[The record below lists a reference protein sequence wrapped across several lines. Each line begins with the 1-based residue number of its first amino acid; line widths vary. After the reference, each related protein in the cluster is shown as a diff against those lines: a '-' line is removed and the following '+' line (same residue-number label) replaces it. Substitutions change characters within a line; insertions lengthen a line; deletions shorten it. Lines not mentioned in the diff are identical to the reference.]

1 MNLFTKLVKGTERAS
16 ENTTLSSGKQPQ
28 PQFIK
33 TAQSLMS
40 IIEKYSYFM
49 INITS
54 VSSKYITMVIKAA
67 SEKKKALHVFCA
79 AILPIRC
86 DDHIY
91 PFYEI
96 Q

>member
-1 MNLFTKLVKGTERAS
+1 
-16 ENTTLSSGKQPQ
+16 
-28 PQFIK
+28 
-33 TAQSLMS
+33 MS

-54 VSSKYITMVIKAA
+54 VSSKDITMVIEAA
-67 SEKKKALHVFCA
+67 SEKKRTLHVFCA
-79 AILPIRC
+79 TILPIRC